1 MVTLE
6 IGTLQEGD
14 VENAVGLWRRAGLLR
29 PWNDPHADIR
39 LALANSSSTILAGRS
54 EDRLVATVMVGFD
67 GHRGWIYYLAVAPN
81 LTRKGLGARM
91 VRAAETWLKER
102 GAPKLNLMVRSENKA
117 VVGFYEALGYKTSD
131 IAFMQR
137 VL

>member
-1 MVTLE
+1 
-6 IGTLQEGD
+6 
-14 VENAVGLWRRAGLLR
+14 
-29 PWNDPHADIR
+29 
-39 LALANSSSTILAGRS
+39 
-54 EDRLVATVMVGFD
+54 
-67 GHRGWIYYLAVAPN
+67 
-81 LTRKGLGARM
+81 